1 MIPILDANNHASFR
15 LFEPLL
21 YRSRYYDKS
30 AQSLML
36 SEITGDDRPFVLST
50 PRLETDKCLHL
61 HIPFDDERIDRL
73 FRLKTAS
80 CGWSDIEGLF
90 DLDDRQT
97 EVFRSFFTENAPSP
111 YRPYQGPGLRWRYF
125 GHACILVETHG
136 TTLMFDPML
145 SYTYEN
151 TVSRYTY
158 ADLPHVIDYVV
169 IMHNHQ
175 DHILFETLLQLR
187 HRIKN
192 IVVPR
197 DGGGSLQDPSLK
209 LILESCGF
217 RNVIELREFDE
228 IQLGRG
234 KLIAVPF
241 LGEHGDLNVVS
252 KMAYLVAINSR
263 QQLLFAADS
272 CNIEPRLY
280 ELLHEQFGDVPVLFL
295 GMECDG
301 APMSWLYGPLLTQGI
316 ERGVDDSRRLS
327 GSNCEQGWK
336 IVNALGCKEVYVY
349 AMGQEPWLKYMT
361 SIKYTPESRPIVEST
376 RLIENCHARGIIA
389 ERLFGEKEILLEESE
404 APVHGVLG

>member
-1 MIPILDANNHASFR
+1 MSSF
-15 LFEPLL
+15 
-21 YRSRYYDKS
+21 
-30 AQSLML
+30 A
-36 SEITGDDRPFVLST
+36 G
-50 PRLETDKCLHL
+50 C
-61 HIPFDDERIDRL
+61 
-73 FRLKTAS
+73 
-80 CGWSDIEGLF
+80 
-90 DLDDRQT
+90 
-97 EVFRSFFTENAPSP
+97 
-111 YRPYQGPGLRWRYF
+111 
-125 GHACILVETHG
+125 
-136 TTLMFDPML
+136 TT
-145 SYTYEN
+145 
-151 TVSRYTY
+151 
-158 ADLPHVIDYVV
+158 
-169 IMHNHQ
+169 
-175 DHILFETLLQLR
+175 
-187 HRIKN
+187 
-192 IVVPR
+192 
-197 DGGGSLQDPSLK
+197 DPSLK